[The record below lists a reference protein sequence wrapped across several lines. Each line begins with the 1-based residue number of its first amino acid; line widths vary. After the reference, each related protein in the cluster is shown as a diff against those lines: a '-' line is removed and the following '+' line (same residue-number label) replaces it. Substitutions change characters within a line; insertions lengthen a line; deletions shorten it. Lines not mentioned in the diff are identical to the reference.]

1 MPLGQSEEECLE
13 SPRQQCS
20 HCCAEAEGPRVL
32 VKYGFDRLQFE
43 KVLFGYYLN
52 AVVHN
57 AFDIVIL
64 HSLEFLP

>member
-1 MPLGQSEEECLE
+1 M
-13 SPRQQCS
+13 
-20 HCCAEAEGPRVL
+20 L